1 MRKRLNTRKF
11 IKIKIKERQVK
22 VIALGKGLFLY
33 IKNYEGMVFMYNRK
47 VISILLSTVIASSTS
62 LGITPNN
69 INVFA
74 DKPIYKNNLADENIS
89 LNMGE
94 YECENGDGILRFP
107 NAKGVIKGKSN
118 LIFNFNGENNV
129 KVSYTKNGRKME
141 GITSEPTLKTR
152 VINIR
157 VENQEQLNEVL
168 KSLEIK
174 GDGNVSFSVKLANIP
189 EGVISSNGAG
199 QEEAIDGDLGSH
211 FRSSGQG
218 WWQLLFDEETELD
231 VINLTFGRKNGAE
244 IQGLKDGDWIKIGE
258 AEDYPIELYS
268 RETQSVKVNK
278 GIYNGIKVI
287 PKVSDDNMSRL
298 CEISFDETESQ
309 SFSYIDTPQLT
320 LGEAVING
328 SFVTFPDSAA
338 NGFDK
343 LSLKLEYSVPIETE
357 YEVNENKINSDEKV
371 VITEAYDRKTMNEVL
386 KSLKIDTNNQKV
398 KIDASLVDMELK
410 KTFPNGTV
418 TTGTYYGAGYPANAI
433 DCNINTYWNAPSE
446 SGNINFKF
454 PSQTK
459 IDTIKLKVS
468 PSTTVK
474 NQYTITG
481 KKGDTSEVIGQTAV
495 IVNGN
500 EMNTVDVPI
509 TKKGDYDE
517 ISVGSSWISTG
528 GLGNCWAS
536 IQEVI
541 LNSNLEEVLASDS
554 VTVDKIESIFNLE
567 LGEKNVSDNKIT
579 FPHAKGNITG
589 PSSKLVFEL
598 SNEDNQDT
606 FVKYRLNGKEIIK
619 NDKSI
624 EIEINSQ
631 QELDEVLESL
641 EITFNEIKGCSLK
654 IFSISADADIKNPSW
669 QIPKNFVASG
679 PGYGNAQPQNVFKGG
694 PGWNAG
700 TYNTSMY
707 LKNINNIYLSAIRYN
722 SKNALIVKGKDS
734 TGTWKNIGSFGANT
748 SNSKFDVIPGYY
760 EELEFYSYGGDWAHI
775 YNLEFF
781 MSDRVNYSNIFID
794 ESRFEIDTFNSDGH
808 GNITFPKSS
817 AHINTNAILNI
828 ECKTGYNK
836 NLVTTY
842 NLDGE
847 EKREN
852 KESIAINIENDE
864 QLKEVLN
871 SLKISHD
878 NTANLDISFSLNFPS
893 GKNITKDI
901 KIEMDDSLDMGE
913 IQYSSGI
920 IAFKNSKGKI
930 KDKANLNFSSKTD
943 LEIKYNK
950 NGEEINK
957 SGKNIVIEN
966 LTQFELDE
974 LLNTLSINYNEYE
987 GCEMSISLLGKP
999 IATTQNYSI
1008 PQVQGDLELSLGE
1021 YENDGE
1027 GNVIFPKANGLLCRA
1042 GNLKINFESGFS
1054 NDIEIKY
1061 KLNNTEYTKKQNNL
1075 SIQLS
1080 NQEEL
1085 DEVLKTLKIRCDSN
1099 LEYNLNITLSENG
1112 YVPINATSDKP
1123 EALNGKGWYCGN
1135 SGSTATITFN
1145 YPLKIGAV
1153 SLTKTSGVDNKFR
1166 IKGLKNGIWK
1176 DVGSFIP
1183 SGYDYLSTREIDIQ
1197 RDYYDKISITYSVA
1211 NGWGS
1216 ANVRKIGFLDKV
1228 SDNIKIKPSVK
1239 LSVSLADNLEKANLK
1254 WNSELE
1260 AYAYNIYV
1268 KKKEDKNW
1276 ILYKSV
1282 TADVNEVDDYEITD
1296 SKAPNIPDF
1305 EVQKDGLKKGI
1316 QLQAEDIGTEYSY
1329 YINAIDENRD
1339 RIGTSNVEK
1348 IFVQSDFKEFSY
1360 EVSDSPIPTSLNT
1373 KNTNGFISF
1382 RELVDKNYLHV
1393 AAIDNFGNISGIKT
1407 IPILQLFT
1415 DEAPVLTVPGDISL
1429 KQNSNINILEGINA
1443 SDEID
1448 GDLTSKIT
1456 TEITGPTGA
1465 IVENIDTEILG
1476 KWTIKYS
1483 VEDSK
1488 KQVTEHIRTINIIKD
1503 IPFKLDTGE
1512 VLVTSTFVKFPD
1524 AKIITDDSSKE
1535 IDGIKIYFSDEFN
1548 SSMKVHYELNKVEN
1562 TTTDR
1567 NLDIQGKFTIK
1578 EAEELIK
1585 SIKIDTDNSTKFK
1598 FNIVLDSNNAE
1609 KIIYNYQNNHYY
1621 KLIDSPG
1628 ITLEEAKIAAKR
1640 QEFLGYNGSL
1650 ATIDEEYKNI
1660 LTKDY
1665 VWTNDSTGNSNSKG
1679 FIVEFGKTNEKL
1691 PSPDTVNL
1699 FDYESIINIE
1709 PFKSKQDI
1717 ILNTLVDKKENKVIL
1732 DWNDI
1737 KGVSYYK
1744 VYQKK
1749 NGVGD
1754 FEAMSSN
1761 NYAKSK
1767 KVEVLNIYPTSSV
1780 KDTFKNWVTESGQG
1794 LIDIDTV
1801 SNGDFNN
1808 NPDFYLKDENG
1819 EYKYDV
1825 VACGFAN
1832 ITTATSLPIKSVLAI
1847 NEAKDNNIGILL
1859 GHHYI
1864 GENIGNFP
1872 KFTEDYYMK
1881 SYNKSNEVCGVEVE
1895 INKSHEALNYPNKL
1909 GNVGDVL
1916 KIPESHSNLNAYPLE
1931 DDVIIKF
1938 HNSKNHRY
1946 PYFGCSEKYDGYKGT
1961 IDGKNVSQNA
1971 YLSIHNNV
1979 AQIQTGHSGS
1989 VTTDEKNMLANT
2001 VFYLAQKLNE
2011 SYLEDTNGKDINE
2024 PTAPVHKLYST
2035 GVKQGLKFD
2044 SEDVATKFEYF
2055 IEGVSEFGDVTH
2067 TSNKEKV
2074 EIKAGLEG
2082 FSYEVSNNP
2091 TPSQTLGDTINSIDG
2106 FIHAKEL
2113 ASKNYVHIVAIDKAG
2128 NKSKVVTLPILG
2140 IFTDY
2145 APVLSIGGNTS
2156 ISQGTEFDVM
2166 GNVNAIDDYDG
2177 DLTKDI
2183 KIIIKNPNGA
2193 IVDSFDTN
2201 ILGKWTLEYFVADTK
2216 GQESRATKYITI
2228 KENFD
2233 YLSVN
2238 LGEPIIKR
2246 FLTAFPNAR
2255 VTNNSEEL
2263 INGIKLYISEGFNDS
2278 IIIKYNDKGIE
2289 KSVKGQQVILTDKY
2303 TTKEIE
2309 DLIKSVKIEHDNST
2323 SFKFNVRL
2331 QNNNVDDIVYNPGN
2345 GSYYQFVEA
2354 KRITW
2359 KNAKKEAENMEYKG
2373 LKGHLATISSQNEL
2387 DIFNSLTSKTV
2398 WLDGTDEVVEG
2409 EWRNVKGEIFKW
2421 TNWAPGEPNN
2431 FDVDG
2436 EDYLVSIKN
2445 SNGLWN
2451 DTSNSPNPI
2460 WTDIEGFVVEFE
2472 NEKNE
2477 NIGGTYKYEDS
2488 VYVEKIVSNKDI
2500 TISANANDKE
2510 NFIDLSWDKYKE
2522 ASYYVIERKKV
2533 SDSKSK
2539 YIKVSS
2545 NTLKDVNGQDL
2556 DAPNMFFSFTLSKEM
2571 SAKLK
2576 FDCDDLES
2584 EYEYSVKAYDSD
2596 DYEIAYSNTVKTSVK
2611 TGLKGYSYI
2620 LDKSSNTEVSGDI
2633 NNTDGN
2639 FEFKSV
2645 SEDDYLHIVAID
2657 NAGNRTKT
2665 KHIKLS
2671 DDSYNN
2677 APILKVPGLNQVLE
2691 IEETF
2696 DKLKNVSAYD
2706 MEDGDITSKI
2716 TVQGDINNQVQGVY
2730 ELKYSVQDSKGLKA
2744 EEIVK
2749 VHVPGNIKL
2758 DIEESQDK
2766 LLISWDKVENA
2777 DKYIVYRT
2785 DINGFDFKEKGVFNN
2800 TGFIDTEAKDV
2811 SSPVIT
2817 YLNEVSESEEAKN
2830 SRLASIPEKAINT
2843 GTKLKLVARDLSS
2856 TYRYFIEAIDK
2867 NGNVINSS
2875 KIRNGS
2881 VTSGL
2886 AGFNYII
2893 NSKEDT
2899 EAANFVNAKN
2909 VEDIDISNNK
2919 FKFLHVKA
2927 VDKNGNVSK
2936 TYHHLIGGK
2945 YDTNHIPVIRN
2956 LYTARVKEGSSFD
2969 EMQGISAYDTEDG
2982 DLTNKVEVQGNV
2994 DTNTNGEYELN
3005 YHVEDSQGNVRD
3017 VKRKVVVY
3025 GDMEIKVEANLDEN
3039 NLVVSWDENKLG
3051 DKVFYEVRKLDKKL
3065 NVYKT
3070 IGYTEDLSFTDEN
3083 AKDVYGSKVKSVH
3096 GSDMDTEELED
3107 EITLD
3112 INSTEIGDSEKYQ
3125 VRTRLKDNNLI
3136 IRDMTT
3142 EEGHEWGTQGY
3153 IVGDVK
3159 AYKYKLSNKREDTLK
3174 TGMLTTSLSPNQIVF
3189 EHKENKYIHF
3199 MPIDSFGNEG
3209 DTIHYQIG
3217 KVNFEEEVLTP
3228 PIISAYG
3235 VPVLDDIG
3243 TKIINVGDNF
3253 NVLDGITAK
3262 DFRGE
3267 DLTKYIKVEGYVNRF
3282 EIGEY
3287 DLKYSVTDFKGQTSE
3302 KNCKV
3307 IVQDYK
3313 SSLPEKP
3320 NKTNGKPEAILWDEE
3335 YITVGDAYGDDRI
3348 RRGVKVIDT
3357 EDGDLTDKIT
3367 YETDLDNNVVGSYL
3381 ITYSVS
3387 DTDDNRI
3394 RFSRIVHV
3402 LEKGEDIPENSEDI
3416 GDWENARWPQLEVR
3430 DVYLSVGDDFNT
3442 KSGLLYAYDEVDG
3455 YLTDKVKMSGT
3466 VNTIKPGTYGIT
3478 YKVTNSDNR
3487 TSIRSAAVLVKE
3499 GGWNNGDGELPDP
3512 GPDWG
3517 NNDNDNEHNN
3527 NIPNRP
3533 DQPDQPDEDN
3543 NGDKL
3548 PGVDDGANQG
3558 GQDDY
3563 YIDKDG
3569 NKVHP
3574 DGTIETPDNIIIKP
3588 SENGEKPSTDDDG
3601 NIIIPPGGII
3611 IFPDGVIQIPEDGAI
3626 LKPDGVIIY
3635 LKKDEEIRDEEIKDK
3650 DNNSKDES
3658 SNSIDSL
3665 INNDKIE
3672 KEISNI
3678 KIKSPDTGDKGVG
3691 IFWGIGILS
3700 TIGLTFINRRKNK

>member
-1 MRKRLNTRKF
+1 
-11 IKIKIKERQVK
+11 
-22 VIALGKGLFLY
+22 
-33 IKNYEGMVFMYNRK
+33 MYNKK
-47 VISILLSTVIASSTS
+47 VTSILLSTVIASSTS
-62 LGITPNN
+62 LCITPSN

-74 DKPIYKNNLADENIS
+74 DKLTYKNNLQSENENIS
-89 LNMGE
+89 LHMGE
-94 YECENGDGILRFP
+94 YKDDNGILSFP
-107 NAKGVIKGKSN
+107 NASGK
-118 LIFNFNGENNV
+118 LKEATYLRFDFNRNAYNDV
-129 KVSYTKNGRKME
+129 TILYT
-141 GITSEPTLKTR
+141 
-152 VINIR
+152 
-157 VENQEQLNEVL
+157 LN
-168 KSLEIK
+168 S
-174 GDGNVSFSVKLANIP
+174 
-189 EGVISSNGAG
+189 
-199 QEEAIDGDLGSH
+199 QEES
-211 FRSSGQG
+211 
-218 WWQLLFDEETELD
+218 
-231 VINLTFGRKNGAE
+231 
-244 IQGLKDGDWIKIGE
+244 
-258 AEDYPIELYS
+258 
-268 RETQSVKVNK
+268 
-278 GIYNGIKVI
+278 
-287 PKVSDDNMSRL
+287 
-298 CEISFDETESQ
+298 
-309 SFSYIDTPQLT
+309 
-320 LGEAVING
+320 
-328 SFVTFPDSAA
+328 
-338 NGFDK
+338 
-343 LSLKLEYSVPIETE
+343 
-357 YEVNENKINSDEKV
+357 
-371 VITEAYDRKTMNEVL
+371 
-386 KSLKIDTNNQKV
+386 
-398 KIDASLVDMELK
+398 
-410 KTFPNGTV
+410 
-418 TTGTYYGAGYPANAI
+418 
-433 DCNINTYWNAPSE
+433 
-446 SGNINFKF
+446 
-454 PSQTK
+454 
-459 IDTIKLKVS
+459 
-468 PSTTVK
+468 
-474 NQYTITG
+474 ITG
-481 KKGDTSEVIGQTAV
+481 KNV
-495 IVNGN
+495 
-500 EMNTVDVPI
+500 
-509 TKKGDYDE
+509 
-517 ISVGSSWISTG
+517 
-528 GLGNCWAS
+528 
-536 IQEVI
+536 
-541 LNSNLEEVLASDS
+541 
-554 VTVDKIESIFNLE
+554 KI
-567 LGEKNVSDNKIT
+567 
-579 FPHAKGNITG
+579 P
-589 PSSKLVFEL
+589 
-598 SNEDNQDT
+598 
-606 FVKYRLNGKEIIK
+606 IK
-619 NDKSI
+619 N
-624 EIEINSQ
+624 Q
-631 QELDEVLESL
+631 TELDEVLKNLKINTNGNKKLGFNVLLGGLPIFKSVEGKPSRL
-641 EITFNEIKGCSLK
+641 YKPERAIDGNNDTFYGAINQNNSTFTILFEDKTYIENILIKANKNFTIEGLKDNVWKTIGDSTIDSIEINGKKKINVEKDIYDGIIIKQKHSGVDSCTINEIEFNNGSVEEKINYNSNVCSLDLGNK
-654 IFSISADADIKNPSW
+654 VVNEDGSISFKDFNAKGNEVKLLISFEKDSDKNKISYMQNKQAVEKKGDCEIDVNNETELNEILESIKIYHDNKTENSAS
-669 QIPKNFVASG
+669 ISLITNNNNSIENVPKGVTAEGGASD
-679 PGYGNAQPQNVFKGG
+679 NVHTAENVFSGS
-694 PGWNAG
+694 NSFFISNSS
-700 TYNTSMY
+700 NTLT
-707 LKNINNIYLSAIRYN
+707 LKNTKDIYLNGVAFLNGN
-722 SKNALIVKGKDS
+722 SQTFIKGLKNGKWLDI
-734 TGTWKNIGSFGANT
+734 GTHS
-748 SNSKFDVIPGYY
+748 SNDFEMINLNPGYY
-760 EELEFYSYGGDWAHI
+760 DEVKFTSSSTLDVRNLYLRYSDIKEDIKLDIKEEIADKIDMGKME
-775 YNLEFF
+775 
-781 MSDRVNYSNIFID
+781 YSN
-794 ESRFEIDTFNSDGH
+794 GK
-808 GNITFPKSS
+808 ITFKG
-817 AHINTNAILNI
+817 A
-828 ECKTGYNK
+828 TG
-836 NLVTTY
+836 
-842 NLDGE
+842 
-847 EKREN
+847 R
-852 KESIAINIENDE
+852 
-864 QLKEVLN
+864 
-871 SLKISHD
+871 
-878 NTANLDISFSLNFPS
+878 
-893 GKNITKDI
+893 
-901 KIEMDDSLDMGE
+901 
-913 IQYSSGI
+913 IQ
-920 IAFKNSKGKI
+920 
-930 KDKANLNFSSKTD
+930 DKANIGISSKTNV
-943 LEIKYNK
+943 EINYTL
-950 NGEEINK
+950 NGEEITK
-957 SGKNIVIEN
+957 DGKDIIVED
-966 LTQFELDE
+966 LTQETLDE
-974 LLNTLSINYNEYE
+974 FLSNFSISYNEYE
-987 GCEMSISLLGKP
+987 GCELDISLLGNP
-999 IATTQNYSI
+999 STIIQTQNYSI
-1008 PQVQGDLELSLGE
+1008 PQIQGDLELNLGD
-1021 YENDGE
+1021 YENDGN
-1027 GNVIFPKANGLLCRA
+1027 GNIVFPSAKGLLYRK
-1042 GNLKINFESGFS
+1042 GNLNINFETGFS
-1054 NDIEIKY
+1054 DDIEIKY
-1061 KLNNTEYTKKQNNL
+1061 KLNDTEYTKKQNNL
-1075 SIQLS
+1075 SIQIS
-1080 NQEEL
+1080 EQAEL

-1099 LEYNLNITLSENG
+1099 LEYNLNVTLAEERYIPLG
-1112 YVPINATSDKP
+1112 TTSDKP
-1123 EALNGKGWYCGN
+1123 EALTGGWY
-1135 SGSTATITFN
+1135 SGRSSTATINFKS
-1145 YPLKIGAV
+1145 PLRMSAV
-1153 SLTKTSGVDNKFR
+1153 SITKTSGVDNCFY

-1176 DVGSFIP
+1176 EIGRFTTVYP
-1183 SGYDYLSTREIDIQ
+1183 NYDYLKTREIDVQ
-1197 RDYYDKISITYSVA
+1197 KDSYDAISITYSVA
-1211 NGWGS
+1211 NGWGNS
-1216 ANVRKIGFLDKV
+1216 HVSKLGFLDKV
-1228 SDNIKIKPSVK
+1228 SSSVKIKPDINLKVT
-1239 LSVSLADNLEKANLK
+1239 LADKLEKTTLK
-1254 WNSELE
+1254 WTSDLE
-1260 AYAYNIYV
+1260 VYAYNIYV
-1268 KKKEDKNW
+1268 KKKEDANW
-1276 ILYKSV
+1276 SLCKSV
-1282 TADVNEVDDYEITD
+1282 TSNINETDDYNIKD
-1296 SKAPNIPDF
+1296 SAAPLVPEHKI
-1305 EVQKDGLKKGI
+1305 QSDGLKKGI
-1316 QLQAEDIGTEYSY
+1316 QLNSDDLGSEYLY
-1329 YINAIDENRD
+1329 YINAIDKDGNK
-1339 RIGTSNVEK
+1339 IGTSNVEN
-1348 IFVQSDFKEFSY
+1348 INVQSDFKEFVY
-1360 EVSDSPIPTSLNT
+1360 EVNNSSTAPTELKNKSD
-1373 KNTNGFISF
+1373 GFIQF
-1382 RELVDKNYLHV
+1382 RELIDKNYLHV
-1393 AAIDNFGNISGIKT
+1393 ASVDNTGNISDIKT
-1407 IPILQLFT
+1407 IPILGLFI
-1415 DEAPVLTVPGDISL
+1415 DEPPVINVPGDNSL
-1429 KQNSNINILEGINA
+1429 KQNDKVDINEGVSAI
-1443 SDEID
+1443 DEID
-1448 GDLTSKIT
+1448 GDLTSKINTKIISPKGEIVSDIDTNILGNWVVEYKVTDSKGQT
-1456 TEITGPTGA
+1456 TEYIRK
-1465 IVENIDTEILG
+1465 INVIKNINLKLNVGELLT
-1476 KWTIKYS
+1476 T
-1483 VEDSK
+1483 SK
-1488 KQVTEHIRTINIIKD
+1488 FTQ
-1503 IPFKLDTGE
+1503 
-1512 VLVTSTFVKFPD
+1512 FPN
-1524 AKIITDDSSKE
+1524 AKIESKE
-1535 IDGIKIYFSDEFN
+1535 DEKVNGIKMYFSNEFN
-1548 SSMKVHYELNKVEN
+1548 DSMKVHYTLNGIEKVTTNRTIIIDDEL
-1562 TTTDR
+1562 
-1567 NLDIQGKFTIK
+1567 TIK
-1578 EAEELIK
+1578 DAENLIK
-1585 SIKIDTDNSTKFK
+1585 SIKIEHDNSKKFN
-1598 FNIVLDSNNAE
+1598 FNIVLSSNDAE
-1609 KIIYNYQNNHYY
+1609 SIIYNYENNHYY
-1621 KLIDSPG
+1621 KFIYSNG
-1628 ITLEEAKIAAKR
+1628 ISLEDAKKEASK
-1640 QEFLGYNGSL
+1640 QEFLG
-1650 ATIDEEYKNI
+1650 
-1660 LTKDY
+1660 
-1665 VWTNDSTGNSNSKG
+1665 SKG
-1679 FIVEFGKTNEKL
+1679 YLVKIDSESEKEVLSMLTNQSFWNEASTDNKEKNGFVVEFGLEDKL
-1691 PSPDTVNL
+1691 PSPDTINI

-1709 PFKSKQDI
+1709 PFESKQDI
-1717 ILNTLVDKKENKVIL
+1717 VLNTLVDKKENKVIL
-1732 DWNDI
+1732 DWND
-1737 KGVSYYK
+1737 VEDVDYYK

-1749 NGVGD
+1749 NGLGD

-1761 NYAKSK
+1761 NYAKGK
-1767 KVEVLNIYPTSSV
+1767 KVKVLNIYPTSSV
-1780 KDTFKNWVTESGQG
+1780 KDTFKNWVTESCQG
-1794 LIDIDTV
+1794 LINIDTV

-1825 VACGFAN
+1825 LACGFAN

-2113 ASKNYVHIVAIDKAG
+2113 ASKNYVHIVAIDKSG

-2193 IVDSFDTN
+2193 IVDSLDIN

-2246 FLTAFPNAR
+2246 FLTTFPNAR

-2278 IIIKYNDKGIE
+2278 IVIKYNDKGIE

-2556 DAPNMFFSFTLSKEM
+2556 DAPNMFFSFILNKEM

-2596 DYEIAYSNTVKTSVK
+2596 DYEIAYSNTVKTSIK

-2620 LDKSSNTEVSGDI
+2620 FDKIPDTEVLGDI
-2633 NNTDGN
+2633 NNTDGD
-2639 FEFKSV
+2639 FEFKGV

-2671 DDSYNN
+2671 DDSHNN
-2677 APILKVPGLNQVLE
+2677 APILTVSGLNQVIE
-2691 IEETF
+2691 IGEEF

-2716 TVQGDINNQVQGVY
+2716 TVEGDVNTQIQGVY
-2730 ELKYSVQDSKGLKA
+2730 ELKYNVQDSKGLKT

-2749 VHVPGNIKL
+2749 IHVQGNIKL
-2758 DIEESQDK
+2758 DIEEYQDK
-2766 LLISWDKVENA
+2766 LSISWNNVENA

-2785 DINGFDFKEKGVFNN
+2785 DINGFDFKEKCILN
-2800 TGFIDTEAKDV
+2800 TTEFIDAEAKDV

-2817 YLNEVSESEEAKN
+2817 YLNEVSETEEVKK
-2830 SRLASIPEKAINT
+2830 SRLTSIPEKTTNT
-2843 GTKLKLVARDLSS
+2843 STKLKLVARDLSS
-2856 TYRYFIEAIDK
+2856 TYRYFIEALDR

-2875 KIRNGS
+2875 KIKNGS

-2886 AGFNYII
+2886 AGFNYVID
-2893 NSKEDT
+2893 SKEDT
-2899 EAANFVNAKN
+2899 GAANFVNAKN
-2909 VEDIDISNNK
+2909 VEDIDISSSK
-2919 FKFLHVKA
+2919 FKFLHVRA
-2927 VDKNGNVSK
+2927 VDRNGNVSK

-2945 YDTNHIPVIRN
+2945 YDTNHIPVLRN
-2956 LYTARVKEGSSFD
+2956 VYTARVKEGSYFD
-2969 EMQGISAYDTEDG
+2969 PLDNISAYDTEDG
-2982 DLTNKVEVQGNV
+2982 DLTSKIEVSGNV
-2994 DTNTNGEYELN
+2994 DTNTNGQYELN

-3017 VKRKVVVY
+3017 VKRKVIVY
-3025 GDMEIKVEANLDEN
+3025 GDMEIKVEPNLDEN

-3051 DKVFYEVRKLDKKL
+3051 DKVFYEIRKRDKKT
-3065 NVYKT
+3065 NTYKT

-3083 AKDVYGSKVKSVH
+3083 AKDVYGPEVKNVH

-3107 EITLD
+3107 KITLD
-3112 INSTEIGDSEKYQ
+3112 INPAEVGDSEKYQ

-3159 AYKYKLSNKREDTLK
+3159 AYKYKLSNKREDTLT
-3174 TGMLTTSLSPNQIVF
+3174 TGMLTTSLSSNQIVF
-3189 EHKENKYIHF
+3189 EHKGNKYIHF

-3209 DTIHYQIG
+3209 DVIHYEIG
-3217 KVNFEEEVLTP
+3217 RIDFEEEVLTP

-3235 VPVLDDIG
+3235 VPVLDNIG

-3282 EIGEY
+3282 ETGEY

-3320 NKTNGKPEAILWDEE
+3320 NKANGKPEAILWDEE

-3367 YETDLDNNVVGSYL
+3367 YETDLDNNVVGSYF
-3381 ITYSVS
+3381 ITYTVS
-3387 DTDDNRI
+3387 DSDDNRI

-3402 LEKGEDIPENSEDI
+3402 LEKGEDVPDDNKDI

-3430 DVYLSVGDDFNT
+3430 DVYLSVGDDFNI

-3455 YLTDKVKMSGT
+3455 YLTNKVKSSGT
-3466 VNTIKPGTYGIT
+3466 VNTIKEGVYSVS

-3487 TSIRSAAVLVKE
+3487 TSIRSAAVLVRE
-3499 GGWNNGDGELPDP
+3499 GGWNNDDGQLPDP

-3517 NNDNDNEHNN
+3517 DNDNDNEHNN
-3527 NIPNRP
+3527 NIPDRP
-3533 DQPDQPDEDN
+3533 NQPDQPDEDD

-3548 PGVDDGANQG
+3548 PGIDDGANQG

-3635 LKKDEEIRDEEIKDK
+3635 PKKDEEIRDEEIKDK

-3658 SNSIDSL
+3658 SNSISSL

-3672 KEISNI
+3672 KETSNNNI
-3678 KIKSPDTGDKGVG
+3678 DKINPPTGDRGVG
-3691 IFWGIGILS
+3691 IFWGLGILS
-3700 TIGLTFINRRKNK
+3700 TICLIFNRRKNK

>member
-1 MRKRLNTRKF
+1 
-11 IKIKIKERQVK
+11 
-22 VIALGKGLFLY
+22 
-33 IKNYEGMVFMYNRK
+33 MYNRK

-118 LIFNFNGENNV
+118 LLFNFDGENNI
-129 KVSYTKNGRKME
+129 KVSYTKNGSKME
-141 GITSEPTLKTR
+141 GITYEPSLKSR

-157 VENQEQLNEVL
+157 VENQQELDEVL

-174 GDGNVSFSVKLANIP
+174 CDGNVNFSIKLTSVKSGTIT
-189 EGVISSNGAG
+189 SNGVG
-199 QEEAIDGDLGSH
+199 QEEAIDGDLNSH

-231 VINLTFGRKNGAE
+231 IVNLTFGRKNGAE
-244 IQGLKDGDWIKIGE
+244 IQGLKDGTWIKIGE
-258 AEDYPIELYS
+258 AEDYPIDLYS

-278 GIYNGIKVI
+278 GVYSGIKVI
-287 PKVSDDNMSRL
+287 PKISDDNMSRL
-298 CEISFDETESQ
+298 CEISFDETKPQ
-309 SFSYIDTPQLT
+309 FFNYIISPKLT
-320 LGEAVING
+320 LGEISNIG
-328 SFVTFPDSAA
+328 SIVTFPNAIA

-343 LSLKLEYSVPIETE
+343 LSLKIEYSVPIKTE
-357 YEVNENKINSDEKV
+357 YEVNGNKINSDEKV
-371 VITEAYDRKTMNEVL
+371 VITEAYDRKTINEIL
-386 KSLKIDTNNQKV
+386 KTLKLDTKNQKV
-398 KIDASLVDMELK
+398 KIDVSLVDMELK
-410 KTFPNGTV
+410 KTFPEGTV
-418 TTGTYYGAGYPANAI
+418 AAGNSYGGCYPSYAI
-433 DCNINTYWNAPSE
+433 DGNVNTSWLSSSDFGSINL
-446 SGNINFKF
+446 KF
-454 PSQTK
+454 PNETK
-459 IDTIKLKVS
+459 VDKIKLKIS

-481 KKGDTSEVIGQTAV
+481 KKGDTSEVIGQTVA
-495 IVNGN
+495 IVKGN

-567 LGEKNVSDNKIT
+567 IGEKNVSDNKIT

-631 QELDEVLESL
+631 QELDEVLKSL

-794 ESRFEIDTFNSDGH
+794 KSRFEIDTFNSDGH

-943 LEIKYNK
+943 LEIKYII
-950 NGEEINK
+950 NGEEITK
-957 SGKNIVIEN
+957 AGKEIIIED
-966 LTQFELDE
+966 LTQDTLDE
-974 LLNTLSINYNEYE
+974 FLKNFTINYNEYQ
-987 GCEMSISLLGKP
+987 GCEFSISLLGKP
-999 IATTQNYSI
+999 IAITQNYSI
-1008 PQVQGDLELSLGE
+1008 PQAQGDLELILGQ
-1021 YENDGE
+1021 YENDGN
-1027 GNVIFPKANGLLCRA
+1027 GNVIFPDAKSSLYRA
-1042 GNLKINFESGFS
+1042 GNLNISFNKGFS
-1054 NDIEIKY
+1054 DDIEIKY
-1061 KLNNTEYTKKQNNL
+1061 KLNDTEYAKKQNNL
-1075 SIQLS
+1075 SIKVS
-1080 NQEEL
+1080 NQDEL
-1085 DEVLKTLKIRCDSN
+1085 DEVLKTLKIKCDSN
-1099 LEYNLNITLSENG
+1099 LEYDLNITLAEERYIPLG
-1112 YVPINATSDKP
+1112 TTSDKP
-1123 EALNGKGWYCGN
+1123 EVLNGKGWY
-1135 SGSTATITFN
+1135 SGRSSTATINFKS
-1145 YPLKIGAV
+1145 PLKINTV
-1153 SLTKTSGVDNKFR
+1153 SLTKTSGVDNCFY

-1176 DVGSFIP
+1176 EIGRFTTVYP
-1183 SGYDYLSTREIDIQ
+1183 NYDYLKTREIDVQ
-1197 RDYYDKISITYSVA
+1197 KDTYDAVSITYSVA

-1216 ANVRKIGFLDKV
+1216 SKVSELGFLDKV
-1228 SDNIKIKPSVK
+1228 SSDIKIRPDVNLK
-1239 LSVSLADNLEKANLK
+1239 VSLADNLEKANLK
-1254 WNSELE
+1254 WNSDLE

-1276 ILYKSV
+1276 TLSKSV
-1282 TADVNEVDDYEITD
+1282 TANVNEIDDYEITD
-1296 SKAPNIPDF
+1296 SKAPTLPTF
-1305 EVQKDGLKKGI
+1305 EVHKDDLKKGI
-1316 QLQAEDIGTEYSY
+1316 QLKTEDVGTEYSY
-1329 YINAIDENRD
+1329 YINAIDENGD
-1339 RIGTSNVEK
+1339 RIGTSNIEK

-1360 EVSDSPIPTSLNT
+1360 EVSDSPIPASLNT
-1373 KNTNGFISF
+1373 NSTNGFISF

-1393 AAIDNFGNISGIKT
+1393 AASDNFGNISEIKT
-1407 IPILQLFT
+1407 IPILKLFT
-1415 DEAPVLTVPGDISL
+1415 DEAPILTVPSDISL
-1429 KQNSNINILEGINA
+1429 RQNSSINILEGVNA
-1443 SDEID
+1443 FDEID
-1448 GDLTSKIT
+1448 GDLTEKIT
-1456 TEITGPTGA
+1456 TEITNPAGD
-1465 IVENIDTEILG
+1465 IVENITTEILG

-1488 KQVTEHIRTINIIKD
+1488 NQVTEYIRTINIIKD
-1503 IPFKLDTGE
+1503 IDLKLNIGSLLT
-1512 VLVTSTFVKFPD
+1512 TSKFTQFPN
-1524 AKIITDDSSKE
+1524 AKIESKKDE
-1535 IDGIKIYFSDEFN
+1535 KINGIKMYFSDEFN
-1548 SSMKVHYELNKVEN
+1548 KEMKLHYTLNGVEKV
-1562 TTTDR
+1562 TTDR
-1567 NLDIQGKFTIK
+1567 SIDLSNEFSIK
-1578 EAEELIK
+1578 EAEELIH
-1585 SIKIDTDNSTKFK
+1585 SIKIEHDNSKTFK
-1598 FNIVLDSNNAE
+1598 FNIRLSSNDTE
-1609 KIIYNYQNNHYY
+1609 DIVYNYKNNHYY
-1621 KLIDSPG
+1621 KFIKADNIDWNK
-1628 ITLEEAKIAAKR
+1628 AKEDAEK
-1640 QEFLGYNGSL
+1640 QEMFGHKGYL
-1650 ATIDEEYKNI
+1650 ATITSQYENDICNLFSEKVFWIGGFFENIWKWVTGEDFNSYVNWMKGQPDKSNGETHIEMYK
-1660 LTKDY
+1660 KQ
-1665 VWTNDSTGNSNSKG
+1665 WNDFDSFNSDQYPEGRPAG
-1679 FIVEFGKTNEKL
+1679 FVVEFGLDSKL
-1691 PSPDTVNL
+1691 PSPDTTNL
-1699 FDYESIINIE
+1699 FDYESIINVD
-1709 PFKSKQDI
+1709 PFKTKQDI
-1717 ILNTLVDKKENKVIL
+1717 TLDTEIIQNQVFLN
-1732 DWNDI
+1732 WNDV
-1737 KGVSYYK
+1737 KDKYLDYYIA
-1744 VYQKK
+1744 YQKK
-1749 NGVGD
+1749 KGEKE
-1754 FEAMSSN
+1754 FKPIS
-1761 NYAKSK
+1761 
-1767 KVEVLNIYPTSSV
+1767 LN
-1780 KDTFKNWVTESGQG
+1780 KDEKEKLTESQLEVPG
-1794 LIDIDTV
+1794 
-1801 SNGDFNN
+1801 
-1808 NPDFYLKDENG
+1808 
-1819 EYKYDV
+1819 
-1825 VACGFAN
+1825 
-1832 ITTATSLPIKSVLAI
+1832 
-1847 NEAKDNNIGILL
+1847 AKDV
-1859 GHHYI
+1859 
-1864 GENIGNFP
+1864 
-1872 KFTEDYYMK
+1872 D
-1881 SYNKSNEVCGVEVE
+1881 
-1895 INKSHEALNYPNKL
+1895 A
-1909 GNVGDVL
+1909 
-1916 KIPESHSNLNAYPLE
+1916 
-1931 DDVIIKF
+1931 
-1938 HNSKNHRY
+1938 
-1946 PYFGCSEKYDGYKGT
+1946 
-1961 IDGKNVSQNA
+1961 
-1971 YLSIHNNV
+1971 
-1979 AQIQTGHSGS
+1979 
-1989 VTTDEKNMLANT
+1989 
-2001 VFYLAQKLNE
+2001 
-2011 SYLEDTNGKDINE
+2011 
-2024 PTAPVHKLYST
+2024 PTAPSYKIYNS
-2035 GVKQGLKFD
+2035 GIKQGISFD
-2044 SEDVATKFEYF
+2044 SADISSEYEYY
-2055 IEGVSEFGDVTH
+2055 IDAISKFGDITN
-2067 TSNKEKV
+2067 TSNKKTLQ
-2074 EIKAGLEG
+2074 IKAGFAG
-2082 FSYEVSNNP
+2082 YSYEVSNNNI
-2091 TPSQTLGDTINSIDG
+2091 PSASLGNSINSKDG
-2106 FIHAKEL
+2106 FISAKEL
-2113 ASKNYVHIVAIDKAG
+2113 ASKSYVHIVAIDKVG
-2128 NKSKVVTLPILG
+2128 NKSKTVTLPVLG

-2145 APVLSIGGNTS
+2145 APTLNIGGNTS
-2156 ISQGTEFDVM
+2156 VSKGSQFDVM

-2193 IVDSFDTN
+2193 IVDNLDTN

-2246 FLTAFPNAR
+2246 FLTTFPNAR

-2263 INGIKLYISEGFNDS
+2263 INGIKLYLSEGFNDS
-2278 IIIKYNDKGIE
+2278 IVIKYNDKGIE
-2289 KSVKGQQVILTDKY
+2289 KSVKGQQVILIDKY

-2331 QNNNVDDIVYNPGN
+2331 QNNNVDDIVYNPEN

-2373 LKGHLATISSQNEL
+2373 LKGHLATISSQNDL

-2409 EWRNVKGEIFKW
+2409 DWRDVKGNPFKW
-2421 TNWAPGEPNN
+2421 TNWASGEPNN
-2431 FDVDG
+2431 NDVDG
-2436 EDYLVSIKN
+2436 EDYLVSLKN

-2451 DTSNSPNPI
+2451 DASNSPNPI

-2477 NIGGTYKYEDS
+2477 NVGGSYKYEDS
-2488 VYVEKIVSNKDI
+2488 VYVENIVSNKDLV
-2500 TISANANDKE
+2500 ISANANNKE
-2510 NFIDLSWDKYKE
+2510 NYIDLSWNKYNE
-2522 ASYYVIERKKV
+2522 ASYYVIERKKIG
-2533 SDSKSK
+2533 DSKSK
-2539 YIKVSS
+2539 YIKVSG
-2545 NTLKDVNGQDL
+2545 NKLKDLSGQDL
-2556 DAPNMFFSFTLSKEM
+2556 DAPNMFFSFLLSKEM
-2571 SAKLK
+2571 SAKLQ

-2596 DYEIAYSNTVKTSVK
+2596 DYEIAYSNTVKTSIK

-2620 LDKSSNTEVSGDI
+2620 LDKSPNTEVLDDI

-2639 FEFKSV
+2639 FEFKGV

-2671 DDSYNN
+2671 DDSHNN
-2677 APILKVPGLNQVLE
+2677 APVLKVPGLNQVLE
-2691 IEETF
+2691 IGETF
-2696 DKLKNVSAYD
+2696 DKLKNVTAYD
-2706 MEDGDITSKI
+2706 MEDGDLTSKI

-2730 ELKYSVQDSKGLKA
+2730 ELKYSVQDSKGLKT

-2749 VHVPGNIKL
+2749 VHVPGNVEL
-2758 DIEESQDK
+2758 DIKEFKDK
-2766 LLISWDKVENA
+2766 LNLTWDKVKDA
-2777 DKYIVYRT
+2777 DKYIVYKT
-2785 DINGFDFKEKGVFNN
+2785 DANGFNFKEKGIFS
-2800 TGFIDTEAKDV
+2800 TTEFTDTEAKDV
-2811 SSPVIT
+2811 SSPIIT
-2817 YLNEVSESEEAKN
+2817 YLNEVSEAEEAKN
-2830 SRLASIPEKAINT
+2830 SRLASIPEKTTDT

-2875 KIRNGS
+2875 KVRNGS
-2881 VTSGL
+2881 VESGL

-2899 EAANFVNAKN
+2899 EAANFINAKN
-2909 VEDIDISNNK
+2909 VEDIDISSSK

-2927 VDKNGNVSK
+2927 IDKNGNVSK

-2956 LYTARVKEGSSFD
+2956 VYTARVKEGSHFD
-2969 EMQGISAYDTEDG
+2969 PLDNISAYDTEDG
-2982 DLTNKVEVQGNV
+2982 DLTSKIEVSGNV
-2994 DTNTNGEYELN
+2994 DTNINGEYELN

-3083 AKDVYGSKVKSVH
+3083 AKDVYGSKVKNVH

-3112 INSTEIGDSEKYQ
+3112 INPLEIGDSEKYQ

-3142 EEGHEWGTQGY
+3142 EEGHEWGTEGH

-3159 AYKYKLSNKREDTLK
+3159 AYKYKLSNKREDSLK
-3174 TGMLTTSLSPNQIVF
+3174 TGMLTTSLSPDKIIF
-3189 EHKENKYIHF
+3189 EHKGNKYIHF

-3209 DTIHYQIG
+3209 DVIHYQIG
-3217 KVNFEEEVLTP
+3217 RIDFEEENLTP
-3228 PIISAYG
+3228 PVISAYG
-3235 VPVLDDIG
+3235 IPVLNEIG

-3267 DLTKYIKVEGYVNRF
+3267 DLTEYIKVEGYVNRF
-3282 EIGEY
+3282 ETGEY

-3320 NKTNGKPEAILWDEE
+3320 NKANGKPEAILWDEE

-3367 YETDLDNNVVGSYL
+3367 YETDLDNNVVGSYF
-3381 ITYSVS
+3381 ITYTVS
-3387 DTDDNRI
+3387 DSDDNRI

-3416 GDWENARWPQLEVR
+3416 GDWENARWPQLEIR

-3517 NNDNDNEHNN
+3517 DNDNDNEHNN
-3527 NIPNRP
+3527 NIPDRP

-3548 PGVDDGANQG
+3548 PGVDDDANQG

-3569 NKVHP
+3569 NKVFP
-3574 DGTIETPDNIIIKP
+3574 DGSIITPDGVEIKP
-3588 SENGEKPSTDDDG
+3588 NEEGEKPSIDDDG

-3626 LKPDGVIIY
+3626 LKPGGVIIY
-3635 LKKDEEIRDEEIKDK
+3635 PKKDEEIRDEEIKDK